1 MFAAKSADGVKVAVV
16 LLALAGCGRLGFDA
30 VDPTGDGASSGD
42 SAQTGDA
49 NGDAVADTS
58 TPIDSFPAACANAV
72 AVTIG
77 RTANL
82 DTCAMVD
89 SIDGCGP
96 VGTKEIVFR
105 FDPPATGGYQF
116 RAFDGATNNT
126 SNSTA
131 TLNASCTATM
141 TCAGVLGTGGTAGQ
155 PMYLIVEASAGGCA
169 TIQFSIQ

>member
-1 MFAAKSADGVKVAVV
+1 M

-30 VDPTGDGASSGD
+30 VGTTGDAASSGD
-42 SAQTGDA
+42 GALSGDA
-49 NGDAVADTS
+49 GGDAVVDMSA
-58 TPIDSFPAACANAV
+58 PIDSFPAACATAIP
-72 AVTIG
+72 VTIG

-89 SIDGCGP
+89 SIKGCGP

-131 TLNASCTATM
+131 RLSDACNVTT
-141 TCAGVLGTGGTAGQ
+141 TCAGVLGTVGTVGQ
-155 PMYLIVEASAGGCA
+155 PMYLIVEASSGGCA

>member
-1 MFAAKSADGVKVAVV
+1 MKAVV
-16 LLALAGCGRLGFDA
+16 LLALAGCGRLGFDP
-30 VDPTGDGASSGD
+30 VGTTGDDASPGD
-42 SAQTGDA
+42 GAQTGDA
-49 NGDAVADTS
+49 NGDAVADTNA
-58 TPIDSFPAACANAV
+58 PIDSFPAACANAV

-77 RTANL
+77 RTADL

-96 VGTKEIVFR
+96 VGAREIVLR
-105 FDPPATGGYQF
+105 FDPPTTRGYNF

-131 TLNASCTATM
+131 TLNPACTATVQ
-141 TCAGVLGTGGTAGQ
+141 CAGLLGITGTAGQ